1 MLAQRVFALINNEKI
16 ENLIVCDTYPVAA
29 DLAEASLGKGA
40 VAVDVSKYP
49 VRIGDR
55 YIEGLFYEKNSNE
68 LINPLPTEKEEI
80 QLLKNESQAKDE
92 LILDNAYR
100 VAVLEISTGA
110 TLNI

>member
-1 MLAQRVFALINNEKI
+1 MLAQRVFALINNEQI

-40 VAVDVSKYP
+40 VAVDVSNFP

-80 QLLKNESQAKDE
+80 ELIKGDSIAKEE

-100 VAVLEISTGA
+100 VAMLELNN
-110 TLNI
+110 TL

>member
-1 MLAQRVFALINNEKI
+1 MIVHQTFAIIINEEI
-16 ENLIVCDTYPVAA
+16 ENIMVCDNYT
-29 DLAEASLGKGA
+29 LANDIVKMTNKTA
-40 VAVDVSKYP
+40 VAVDVSRYP
-49 VRIGDR
+49 VRIGDK
-55 YIEGLFYEKNSNE
+55 YIKGLFYEKNSNE

-80 QLLKNESQAKDE
+80 ELIKGDSVAKEE